1 MSTQVPDIQRR
12 RLARLSAVQALYQ
25 MELADQKSK
34 LVVREFN
41 EHWFENAASAGEV
54 TAEEEF
60 FELLVLGVV
69 AEQDTIDK
77 AIAGKLNKKW
87 TLKRLDVILRAILR
101 CASYE
106 MLRLFDVPGVVII
119 DQYVG
124 LTRDFYEGSEANFVN
139 AALDKLARE
148 IRTGEFDEAT
158 ISGDKA
164 VDG

>member
-1 MSTQVPDIQRR
+1 MNTHTPDIPRR

-25 MELADQKSK
+25 MEMADQKSK

-41 EHWFENAASAGEV
+41 DHWFENAARDGEI
-54 TAEEEF
+54 TAEKDF

-69 AEQDTIDK
+69 AEQDAIDA
-77 AIAGKLNKKW
+77 AISGKLNKKW
-87 TLKRLDVILRAILR
+87 TLGRIDVILRAILR
-101 CASYE
+101 CASFE
-106 MLRLFDVPGVVII
+106 VLRLFDVPGIVII

-124 LTRDFYEGSEANFVN
+124 LTRDFYEGNEANFIN

-148 IRTGEFDEAT
+148 IRTAEF
-158 ISGDKA
+158 SGLAPSGNEA

>member
-1 MSTQVPDIQRR
+1 MNTQIPDIERR

-25 MELADQKSK
+25 MEMANQKSK

-41 EHWFENAASAGEV
+41 EHWFENAAREGDI
-54 TAEEEF
+54 TAESDF

-69 AEQDTIDK
+69 AEQDIIDK
-77 AIAGKLNKKW
+77 AIVGKLNKKW

-101 CASYE
+101 CASFE
-106 MLRLFDVPGVVII
+106 MLRLFDVPGIVIV

-124 LTRDFYEGSEANFVN
+124 LTRDFYEGNEANFIN

-148 IRTGEFDEAT
+148 VRPAEFELSA
-158 ISGDKA
+158 GAGAEA